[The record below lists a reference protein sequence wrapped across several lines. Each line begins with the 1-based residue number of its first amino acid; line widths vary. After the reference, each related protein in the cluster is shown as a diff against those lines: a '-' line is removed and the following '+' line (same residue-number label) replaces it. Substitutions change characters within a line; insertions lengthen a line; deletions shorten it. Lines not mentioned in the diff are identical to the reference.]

1 VPDQAANASIVA
13 DSSVT
18 AQGSL
23 PFEGIALFPADSLLL
38 AHGRVSRGVDSSI
51 GADSTLIDSAIANY
65 QVSSAIVASSSSS
78 MSTGNNY
85 QAIANMVGGSLVQA
99 NGYIQSHPHVS
110 VVGSATLSPNPIGDY
125 KGNTLHIMA
134 TALMSPSASAHY
146 QGPAESIEADST
158 FTTWVIIIVLGE
170 GFGGA
175 GDITGSAIRVLDAS
189 GSFSGHG
196 TLEMPPMA
204 GLAIEA
210 DSSLLASVVVS
221 RGAHASLDVV
231 GSSTTFSAPHAHR
244 GVSSSMFAGSLLS
257 PPGTGIADIEA
268 SSSVQAAPRVQRV
281 VSASFALAGATMVA
295 HGTAVRGV
303 HASVSTGAS
312 LSITPHLDRGVHA
325 AIVAGPPLVSVPTQ
339 VHHDVSASIFGDSFI
354 PPPDFSHWFADSSF
368 SANANVSHNIP
379 INPGVVQTIILGAQ
393 MVGAGTLQDRLLIT
407 LEGVLNG
414 AGSIAGTAN
423 QIFGARPLPLIGA
436 GSLHDS
442 LPLPM
447 FGFGTLQG
455 FFDVQRIPRPFCPPR
470 ILKTFRYGY
479 ILTRG
484 DLELR
489 VCDASGNPYAPVVV
503 LYAFYQI
510 VPGGQRMLVG
520 PPNRRPAVD
529 NSQGKVGRYYATGT
543 AGELG
548 QPGEW
553 VVVWRFQRSW
563 WTPTETLEEHF
574 KVVDEV
580 TSGDPGAGYGRRCK
594 YGWL

>member
-38 AHGRVSRGVDSSI
+38 AHGRISRGVDSSI
-51 GADSTLIDSAIANY
+51 GADSTLTDSATAAY
-65 QVSSAIVASSSSS
+65 QVSSTIVASSSSS

-85 QAIANMVGGSLVQA
+85 QAITNMVGGSLVQA
-99 NGYIQSHPHVS
+99 NGYVQSHPHIS
-110 VVGSATLSPNPIGDY
+110 IVGSATLSPNPIGDY

-146 QGPAESIEADST
+146 QGAGESIEADST
-158 FTTWVIIIVLGE
+158 FTTWVIIVVLGE

-175 GDITGSAIRVLDAS
+175 GDITGSAIRVLNAS

-196 TLEMPPMA
+196 TLEMPPVA

-221 RGAHASLDVV
+221 RGAHASLVV

-244 GVSSSMFAGSLLS
+244 GVSSSMVAGSLLS

-268 SSSVQAAPRVQRV
+268 SSSAQAAPRVQRV
-281 VSASFALAGATMVA
+281 VSASFAVAGATMIA

-312 LSITPHLDRGVHA
+312 LSITPHLNRGVHA
-325 AIVAGPPLVSVPTQ
+325 AIVAGPPLVSAPTQ

-354 PPPDFSHWFADSSF
+354 PPPDFSHWFADSTLL
-368 SANANVSHNIP
+368 ANASVAHNIP
-379 INPGVVQTIILGAQ
+379 INPGVIQTLILGAQ
-393 MVGAGTLQDRLLIT
+393 MVGAGTLQDQLLIT
-407 LEGVLNG
+407 LAGVLNG
-414 AGSIAGTAN
+414 TGTLAANPSIVL
-423 QIFGARPLPLIGA
+423 GARPLPLIGF
-436 GSLHDS
+436 GSMHDS
-442 LPLPM
+442 TPLPM
-447 FGFGTLQG
+447 LGFGTLQG
-455 FFDVQRIPRPFCPPR
+455 FFDLQRVPKPLCPPR

-479 ILTRG
+479 TLTRG

-510 VPGGQRMLVG
+510 VAGGQRMLVG

-529 NSQGKVGRYYATGT
+529 TSQGKVGRYYATGT

-553 VVVWRFQRSW
+553 VVVWRYQRSW

-574 KVVDEV
+574 RVVDEV
-580 TSGDPGAGYGRRCK
+580 SSGDPGAMYGRRCK